1 MSWCGGER
9 EGSDMAGLWREVG
22 GERREPRPAPNME
35 RPDLTPGEPP
45 PSLVS
50 TSEKKSGGEMLN

>member
-1 MSWCGGER
+1 
-9 EGSDMAGLWREVG
+9 MAGLWREVG
-22 GERREPRPAPNME
+22 GERREPRPAPNIE

-50 TSEKKSGGEMLN
+50 TSEKKSGEKC

>member
-9 EGSDMAGLWREVG
+9 EGSDIGGLWREVG
-22 GERREPRPAPNME
+22 GERREPRPAPNIE
-35 RPDLTPGEPP
+35 RPPLTWAEAA

-50 TSEKKSGGEMLN
+50 TSEKKSDGGGN